1 MIHQDFDPVEVVRAL
16 DEDNIKWTILVPAM
30 VQACL
35 VAVPDVAQREYADLA
50 LMTYGGSPI
59 AQETLAKGLEVFNC
73 NFVQA
78 YGQTELSPVA
88 TLMTAADHRRA
99 LGDKP

>member
-35 VAVPDVAQREYADLA
+35 VAVPQVAQRE
-50 LMTYGGSPI
+50 
-59 AQETLAKGLEVFNC
+59 
-73 NFVQA
+73 
-78 YGQTELSPVA
+78 
-88 TLMTAADHRRA
+88 
-99 LGDKP
+99 